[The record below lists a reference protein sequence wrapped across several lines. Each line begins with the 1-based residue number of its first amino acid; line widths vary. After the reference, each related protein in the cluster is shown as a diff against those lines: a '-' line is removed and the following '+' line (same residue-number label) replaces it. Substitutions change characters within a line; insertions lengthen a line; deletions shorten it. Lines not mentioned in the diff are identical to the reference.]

1 MNLETKDFMEH
12 HQKRVSILL
21 EALPYIR
28 QFTGK
33 TLVIK
38 YGGSAMKSSGLKEG
52 FATDVALL
60 KYVGMN
66 PVIVHGGGPDI
77 SKYMEKLALDVKF
90 VQGLRVTD
98 DATMELAK
106 MVLVGKV
113 NKEVVSLINRHG
125 VPAVGLAGDDGRL
138 ILAQK
143 RTVRD
148 EAGNEVD
155 LGRVGRVT
163 KINTAVLESLGGGFV
178 PVVASV
184 GTDDSGAS
192 YNINAD
198 EVAADLA
205 VALGAEKAIFL
216 TDVEGIYADAGSRD
230 SLISQCSTAEL
241 ERMMAA
247 GAASQGM
254 IPKLKAV
261 IKALAGGVA
270 SAHIIDG
277 RVPHAV
283 LLEIFTRE
291 GIGTK
296 VEGEKSAELS
306 S

>member
-1 MNLETKDFMEH
+1 MDMDK
-12 HQKRVSILL
+12 HQKRVEILL

-28 QFTGK
+28 QFSGK

-38 YGGSAMKSSGLKEG
+38 YGGSAMKSSALKEG

-77 SKYMEKLALDVKF
+77 SKYMEKLELDVKF

-98 DATMELAK
+98 DETMELAK

-113 NKEVVSLINRHG
+113 NKEVVALINRHG
-125 VPAVGLAGDDGRL
+125 VAAVGLGGDDGRL
-138 ILAQK
+138 ITAEK
-143 RTVRD
+143 RTALD

-155 LGRVGRVT
+155 LGRVGRVI
-163 KINTAVLESLGGGFV
+163 KINTEVLENLGSGFI

-184 GTDDSGAS
+184 GTGERGGS

-205 VALGAEKAIFL
+205 VALDAEKVIFL
-216 TDVEGIYADAGSRD
+216 TDVEGIYADTEKPD
-230 SLISQCSTAEL
+230 SLLSQCSTGEL
-241 ERMMAA
+241 EQMMAS
-247 GAASQGM
+247 GAASEGM
-254 IPKLKAV
+254 IPKLMAV

-270 SAHIIDG
+270 SAHIVDG
-277 RVPHAV
+277 RIPHAV

-296 VEGEKSAELS
+296 IITRTVDGGH
-306 S
+306 

>member
-1 MNLETKDFMEH
+1 MTDQ

-21 EALPYIR
+21 EALPYIK
-28 QFTGK
+28 QFSGK
-33 TLVIK
+33 TVVVK
-38 YGGSAMKSSGLKEG
+38 YGGSAMKSDDLKEG
-52 FATDVALL
+52 FATDIALL

-77 SKYMEKLALDVKF
+77 NTYMKKLSMEVRF

-98 DATMELAK
+98 EATMELAK

-113 NKEVVSLINRHG
+113 NKEVVALINQHG
-125 VPAVGLAGDDGRL
+125 VPAVGLGGDDGRL
-138 ILAQK
+138 IVAEK
-143 RTVRD
+143 RVVTD
-148 EAGNEVD
+148 AS
-155 LGRVGRVT
+155 GREQDIGQVGRILN
-163 KINTAVLESLGGGFV
+163 INTAVLENLGADFI

-184 GTDDSGAS
+184 GADEAGTS

-216 TDVEGIYADAGSRD
+216 TDVEGLYADIEQPD
-230 SLISQCSTAEL
+230 SLISQCSAAEV
-241 ERMMAA
+241 EQMMAS
-247 GAASQGM
+247 GVASKGM
-254 IPKLKAV
+254 IPKLRAV
-261 IKALAGGVA
+261 SRTLAGGVR

-296 VEGEKSAELS
+296 ITGTLLS
-306 S
+306 

>member
-1 MNLETKDFMEH
+1 VTDK
-12 HQKRVSILL
+12 HQKRVQILL

-28 QFTGK
+28 QFSGK

-38 YGGSAMKSSGLKEG
+38 YGGSAMKSDELKEG

-77 SKYMEKLALDVKF
+77 SSYMEKLDLEVKF

-98 DATMELAK
+98 AATMELAK

-125 VPAVGLAGDDGRL
+125 VPAVGLGGDDGQL
-138 ILAQK
+138 VMASK
-143 RTVRD
+143 RVVTGD
-148 EAGNEVD
+148 DGKQVD
-155 LGRVGRVT
+155 IGQVGMISQINTGVLENLGRDF
-163 KINTAVLESLGGGFV
+163 I

-184 GTDDSGAS
+184 GTDEEGSS

-198 EVAADLA
+198 EVAAELA
-205 VALGAEKAIFL
+205 VALAAEKVVFL
-216 TDVEGIYADAGSRD
+216 TDVEGLYTEIGDPD
-230 SLISQCSTAEL
+230 SLVSQCSLDCVEDML
-241 ERMMAA
+241 A
-247 GAASQGM
+247 GENVSRGM
-254 IPKLKAV
+254 IPKLNAV
-261 IKALAGGVA
+261 KRALDGGVH

-283 LLEIFTRE
+283 LLEIFTRQ

-296 VEGEKSAELS
+296 VE
-306 S
+306 

>member
-1 MNLETKDFMEH
+1 MTDQ

-21 EALPYIR
+21 EALPYIK
-28 QFTGK
+28 QFSGK
-33 TLVIK
+33 TVVIK
-38 YGGSAMKSSGLKEG
+38 YGGSAMKSDDLKEG
-52 FATDVALL
+52 FATDIALL

-77 SKYMEKLALDVKF
+77 NTYMKKLSMEVRF

-98 DATMELAK
+98 EATMELAK

-113 NKEVVSLINRHG
+113 NKEVVALINQHG
-125 VPAVGLAGDDGRL
+125 VPAVGLGGDDGRL
-138 ILAQK
+138 IVAEK
-143 RTVRD
+143 RVVTD
-148 EAGNEVD
+148 AS
-155 LGRVGRVT
+155 GREQDIGQVGRILN
-163 KINTAVLESLGGGFV
+163 INTAVLENLGADFI

-184 GTDDSGAS
+184 GADEAGTS

-216 TDVEGIYADAGSRD
+216 TDVEGLYADIEQPD
-230 SLISQCSTAEL
+230 SLISQCSAAEV
-241 ERMMAA
+241 EQMMAS
-247 GAASQGM
+247 GVASKGM
-254 IPKLKAV
+254 IPKLRAV
-261 IKALAGGVA
+261 SRTLAGGVR

-296 VEGEKSAELS
+296 ISGTLLS
-306 S
+306 